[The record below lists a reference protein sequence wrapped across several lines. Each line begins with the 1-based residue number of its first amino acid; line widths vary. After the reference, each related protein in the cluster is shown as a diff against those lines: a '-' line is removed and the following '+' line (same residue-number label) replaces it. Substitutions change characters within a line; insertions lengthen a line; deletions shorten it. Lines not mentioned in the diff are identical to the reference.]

1 MPPFPQFNVVTSLCF
16 ERPSKKQPFRFGCRH
31 ALGNNIDQGGAG
43 ESAVMWQHV
52 GGWLFFLKNP
62 VAIVIAIVIVIVT
75 VIVLVILRFTIIVT
89 GRIAIT
95 ATVRVHTHIYIIY
108 IHYIYIYII
117 YIHYIYM
124 YTLYIYIYIHYIYY
138 NYTIYIQYIYTLY
151 IYIIYIHYIYT
162 LYIYII
168 YIHYIYI
175 YIYIIYIHYIYT
187 LNIYTLYIHTLYIY
201 IHYIYIYINNY
212 NDHRLQLRWGSEMF
226 GSLDHHAWET
236 SLLKCFEAQESGTDS
251 KELPAPQVL
260 GHGLWLV
267 PGGLR
272 RSSQRDRF
280 QELEPLC
287 LARDREHVSHGFQVR
302 GIPPGRI
309 WFRDSNV
316 KQEESSVF
324 VLFF

>member
-1 MPPFPQFNVVTSLCF
+1 MY
-16 ERPSKKQPFRFGCRH
+16 
-31 ALGNNIDQGGAG
+31 
-43 ESAVMWQHV
+43 
-52 GGWLFFLKNP
+52 
-62 VAIVIAIVIVIVT
+62 
-75 VIVLVILRFTIIVT
+75 
-89 GRIAIT
+89 
-95 ATVRVHTHIYIIY
+95 THIYTLYIYTLYIYTLYIYIIY
-108 IHYIYIYII
+108 IHYIYIYI
-117 YIHYIYM
+117 HYIYI
-124 YTLYIYIYIHYIYY
+124 IYNIY
-138 NYTIYIQYIYTLY
+138 IYIQYIYTLY
-151 IYIIYIHYIYT
+151 IYIIYIHYIYIHYIYTLYIYTLYIYTLYIYT

-168 YIHYIYI
+168 YIHIIYTLYYIYIHTLYI
-175 YIYIIYIHYIYT
+175 YIYIIYIYIYK
-187 LNIYTLYIHTLYIY
+187 Y
-201 IHYIYIYINNY
+201 NY